1 MRKTILT
8 LAFIT
13 CSFAPFAVNRAH
25 AQMPDTVKVGCYF
38 LSLHDFNFREKEFTA
53 RFWMW
58 LVYDNP
64 EIDFADGVEI
74 PNAKMVNFDATVV
87 DSLKNNKWVQ
97 LKITAVIKQNWS
109 VNNYPFD
116 KQELNVVIENSAYD
130 SRTVVFIA
138 DTTGQ
143 HFDTDFVIAGW
154 TITRFHVSEGTSHYS
169 TGFGDTSLEKPESE
183 YSKIIV
189 EIDIERN
196 AWGLFFK
203 IFLGMYVSFAIA
215 YISLWIDPEMAES
228 RFALPVGGLF
238 TAVGNKYII
247 DSYLPESSA
256 FTMVDILHG
265 LTFVMIFTI
274 IFISVLALRYRTRQ
288 DLIHGKRVNSRLR
301 NFLGICYVL
310 VNALVVLTAIYM

>member
-1 MRKTILT
+1 MRKKIYFLC
-8 LAFIT
+8 LLFCVFQGIQLK
-13 CSFAPFAVNRAH
+13 
-25 AQMPDTVKVGCYF
+25 AQTPAPDTVKVGCYF

-58 LVYDNP
+58 LLYDNP

-74 PNAKMVNFDATVV
+74 PNAKRVNFDATVV
-87 DSLKNNKWVQ
+87 DSLNNNKWVQ
-97 LKITAVIKQNWS
+97 YKITSVIKQKWS
-109 VNNYPFD
+109 VDDYPFD
-116 KQELNVVIENSAYD
+116 KQQLSVIIENSAYD
-130 SRTVVFIA
+130 SRTVVFVP
-138 DTTGQ
+138 DTAGQ
-143 HFDTDFVIAGW
+143 YFDPEFVVEGW
-154 TITRFHVSEGTSHYS
+154 RITKFKVSQGTSHYA
-169 TGFGDTSLEKPESE
+169 TGFGDSSLEKPESD

-215 YISLWIDPEMAES
+215 YVSLWIDPEHAES

-247 DSYLPESSA
+247 DSYLPESSN

-265 LTFVMIFTI
+265 LTFVMIFSI
-274 IFISVLALRYRTRQ
+274 VCISVLAMRYRTEK
-288 DLIHGKRVNSRLR
+288 DLVHGKVTNKRLR
-301 NFLGICYVL
+301 TFLGICYVV
-310 VNALVVLTAIYM
+310 VNALVVVTAIYM